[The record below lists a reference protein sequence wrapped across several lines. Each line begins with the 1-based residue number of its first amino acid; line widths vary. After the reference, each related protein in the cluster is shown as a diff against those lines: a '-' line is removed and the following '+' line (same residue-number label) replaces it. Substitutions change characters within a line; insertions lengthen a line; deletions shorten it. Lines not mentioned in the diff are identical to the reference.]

1 MATNTQSNRTT
12 DQSRTTGASD
22 VDVLKGKK
30 ILSYPVGLEAKAVDE
45 YGHDKQ
51 FVMIKINTDTRASK
65 LKDDS
70 STGDVLVLQQRSGT
84 GIEVQTESQ
93 ETLAKNTDPDIRTK
107 YGAAAV
113 SKENWQ
119 VQRGMTRLDKVIVLP
134 MPNDHS
140 VQTSVEY
147 DNNYTPSGLTQGLDM
162 YNTGGAA
169 AADLMK
175 LGGASLASG
184 IINSLKSAVTS
195 AGGDITSRD
204 ALLAANRLAV
214 NPKKEV
220 MFKSFGFRQFTFAYT
235 FAPKSQIESETVN
248 EIIETLRFYSLPE
261 ISDGRLFY
269 ILPAEFEIYFMLG
282 QKDNPNIPRLAT
294 CVLQRVGVNYSPAG
308 TGWVSLPNGSP
319 VAINITLEFL
329 ELELIDRK
337 RVYNKDRPVS
347 SGY

>member
-1 MATNTQSNRTT
+1 MATNTQSNRTP

-30 ILSYPVGLEAKAVDE
+30 ILSYPMGIESKAIDE

-51 FVMIKINTDTRASK
+51 YVMIKINTDITASK

-84 GIEVQTESQ
+84 GIETQTSTQ
-93 ETLAKNTDPDIRTK
+93 KTLAKQVDPDAITK
-107 YGAAAV
+107 YGADAV
-113 SKENWQ
+113 GKENWQ

-147 DNNYTPSGLTQGLDM
+147 DNNYTPSMLTQGLDM
-162 YNTGGAA
+162 LNTGGPA

-175 LGGASLASG
+175 IGGASLVSGLVNSIKSGAS
-184 IINSLKSAVTS
+184 STT
-195 AGGDITSRD
+195 DI
-204 ALLAANRLAV
+204 LAANRLAV

-235 FAPKSQIESETVN
+235 FAPKSQVESETVN
-248 EIIETLRFYSLPE
+248 EIIETLRFYALPE
-261 ISDGRLFY
+261 ISEGRLFY
-269 ILPAEFEIYFMLG
+269 ILPGEFEISFMLG
-282 QKDNPNIPRLAT
+282 QKDNPNIPRLTT
-294 CVLQRVGVNYSPAG
+294 CVLQRVAINYSPAG

-319 VAINITLEFL
+319 VAINMTLEFL
-329 ELELIDRK
+329 ELELVDRK